1 MLKRYDFTKTT
12 EDSYLLKHLV
22 TEVSGPAEFVS
33 KRGRG
38 QKILSS
44 SFFFFI
50 SIDVTKLF
58 VFSYNL
64 VFFLVTYLLP
74 MVGMILC
81 YLQMGLHLWQGDR
94 ETIGSVPQHPAM
106 VKSRQNKKRVGS
118 NTIVQLVPL

>member
-1 MLKRYDFTKTT
+1 MLNTFNFWGLSLVLKRYDFTKTN
-12 EDSYLLKHLV
+12 EDSY
-22 TEVSGPAEFVS
+22 
-33 KRGRG
+33 
-38 QKILSS
+38 
-44 SFFFFI
+44 FI

-106 VKSRQNKKRVGS
+106 VKSRQNKKRVS
-118 NTIVQLVPL
+118 NSGAHESNF